1 MARKTLGTL
10 CRDAR
15 ERRGLSQEQVAC
27 LTHFSRRTISD
38 FERDMRL
45 ESQFEY
51 VCRLAKALDDME
63 LLREAI
69 SIVVGIPAAGLPLP
83 ADIDRHVAALKEL
96 AIREKREALEALQA
110 VPSWKVGP
118 EQREL
123 AEQAARE
130 LLDAIT
136 ASQWAYDALCAAAG
150 IDPDELMKSHRL
162 SWAA

>member
-1 MARKTLGTL
+1 M
-10 CRDAR
+10 D
-15 ERRGLSQEQVAC
+15 
-27 LTHFSRRTISD
+27 
-38 FERDMRL
+38 
-45 ESQFEY
+45 
-51 VCRLAKALDDME
+51 
-63 LLREAI
+63 LLREVI
-69 SIVVGIPAAGLPLP
+69 SVVVGILAAVLPLP
-83 ADIDRHVAALKEL
+83 AVIDMHVAALIEL